1 MAKSRA
7 FACQQHNT
15 LLAMDTEGKGVR
27 LASQETTPPTES
39 SCSHLQDGGENL
51 PPHEGMKEDRKQ
63 SRHTIHFMIEG
74 REMGGEDS
82 PFPGSC
88 CHLVNTLAR
97 DGMEKPRGLTS
108 ANQITGSGVSWSAIS
123 LCYASV
129 WAEALTL
136 LALTSL
142 GRNCHLCTHPSPC
155 PPSPAPAGPFEDP
168 SSFKHSSLSHGLL
181 LTAALSKAVA
191 SIFSMPFFLSPVHP
205 LSP

>member
-1 MAKSRA
+1 
-7 FACQQHNT
+7 
-15 LLAMDTEGKGVR
+15 
-27 LASQETTPPTES
+27 
-39 SCSHLQDGGENL
+39 
-51 PPHEGMKEDRKQ
+51 MKEDRKQ